1 MKFVLLPLVVALTL
15 SACGGGGAQVVEP
28 TPFVAKKEF
37 GWYESD
43 NFIVVEHDDIIPWF
57 PTHTVIDKNNNGK
70 KEILIPP
77 MGPLRSAIYSLTDP
91 SYIHIEVDGNTLK
104 KLETS
109 DSFPKIPV
117 GFINTMHVGK
127 FSNNSTGED
136 LIFLDLGREPYD
148 LPFDLWPRG
157 NVWGL
162 YKNQSN
168 SFDLKVLN
176 ESVGTK
182 YWHSSFSPRDIN
194 GDGILDFTVGTM
206 SNAYLYLSSSTG
218 HKIIKTNFTAA
229 TSGLI
234 KLADGNYGAIAMPY
248 HRKIGTKHLTPNDIT
263 INTMN
268 NQGVVLS
275 QQNVNA
281 MKCGNSNFDIMQGYA
296 HIEVV
301 DVNNDGLED
310 FIGVTEASDDS
321 TLNHSHYVSVFLQ
334 DKNSNFKCSND
345 DLNFKGWP
353 YTLSSFNSNSTSKT
367 DQLYRWL
374 TWGKYGEGVNG
385 FMFIKKFVTDVKD
398 LGKGYFYYGSDGKLH
413 EADLTPKMH
422 LKHNTE
428 YGEYTQVIPTK
439 DLNGDGIVDF
449 FLVKEAFTDSR
460 KTLSNK
466 TGKYFKLTTLLSG
479 NQ

>member
-1 MKFVLLPLVVALTL
+1 MKSLLVSILATSILT
-15 SACGGGGAQVVEP
+15 ACGGGGSTILEP
-28 TPFVAKKEF
+28 NPAINKVIF

-43 NFIVVEHDDIIPWF
+43 NFVTVENDDIIPWF

-77 MGPLRSAIYSLTDP
+77 MGPLRSTIYSPTDP
-91 SYIHIEVDGNTLK
+91 TYIHIEVDGGTLK

-127 FSNNSTGED
+127 FSSNSTGED

-168 SFDLKVLN
+168 GFNLTVLN
-176 ESVGTK
+176 ESVGTN

-206 SNAYLYLSSSTG
+206 SNTYLYLSSSTG
-218 HKIIKTNFTAA
+218 HKIIKTNFTSA

-234 KLADGNYGAIAMPY
+234 KLYDGSYGAIALPY
-248 HRKIGTKHLTPNDIT
+248 YHHIGSNYYKTKDIT
-263 INTMN
+263 INKLT
-268 NQGVVLS
+268 NQGIVVS
-275 QQNVNA
+275 QSSIDA
-281 MKCGNSNFDIMQGYA
+281 TRCGTSNFDVMQGYA

-310 FIGVTEASDDS
+310 FIGVTEPSADS
-321 TLNHSHYVSVFLQ
+321 TIKHSQYVSVFLQ
-334 DKNSNFKCSND
+334 DKFGNFKCSND

-353 YTLSSFNSNSTSKT
+353 YTLSGFDINSNSNTN
-367 DQLYRWL
+367 QIYRWL

-422 LKHNTE
+422 LKHNKE
-428 YGEYTQVIPTK
+428 YGEYAQVIPTK
-439 DLNGDGIVDF
+439 DLNGDSIVDF
-449 FLVKEAFTDSR
+449 LLVKEAFSDDR
-460 KTLSNK
+460 KTNNNK
-466 TGKYFKLTTLLSG
+466 NGKYFKLSVLLSG

>member
-1 MKFVLLPLVVALTL
+1 MKYLLTIVATVVLT
-15 SACGGGGAQVVEP
+15 ACGGGGAQVPEP
-28 TPFVAKKEF
+28 TPIVAKKEF

-43 NFIVVEHDDIIPWF
+43 NFVVVEHDDIIPWF
-57 PTHTVIDKNNNGK
+57 PTHTVIDRNNNGK

-77 MGPLRSAIYSLTDP
+77 MGPLRSTIYSTTDP
-91 SYIHIEVDGNTLK
+91 SYIHIEVDNG
-104 KLETS
+104 KLTKLDTT

-127 FSNNSTGED
+127 FSNNSSGED

-162 YKNQSN
+162 FKNQSAN
-168 SFDLKVLN
+168 FNLSVLN
-176 ESVGTK
+176 QSLGTK

-206 SNAYLYLSSSTG
+206 GSAYLFLSSSTA
-218 HKIIKTNFTAA
+218 HNIIKTDFTAA

-248 HRKIGTKHLTPNDIT
+248 HTKIGTSYRTPNNIT
-263 INTMN
+263 INKLN
-268 NQGVVLS
+268 NQGIVLS
-275 QQNVNA
+275 QTKIDA
-281 MKCGNSNFDIMQGYA
+281 MKCGNSNFDNMQGYA

-310 FIGVTEASDDS
+310 FIGVTEAADDS
-321 TLNHSHYVSVFLQ
+321 TIKHSHYVSIFLQ
-334 DKNSNFKCSND
+334 DNTGNFKCSND

-353 YTLSSFNSNSTSKT
+353 YTLPGFDINSSSSTN
-367 DQLYRWL
+367 QLYRWL

-385 FMFIKKFVTDVKD
+385 FMFIKKFVTDIKD

-413 EADLTPKMH
+413 ESDLTPKMH
-422 LKHNTE
+422 LKHNAE
-428 YGEYTQVIPTK
+428 YGEYAQVIPTK

-449 FLVKEAFTDSR
+449 LLVKEAFTDNR
-460 KTLSNK
+460 KTPTNK
-466 TGKYFKLTTLLSG
+466 SGKYFKLTTLLSG
-479 NQ
+479 IQ

>member
-1 MKFVLLPLVVALTL
+1 
-15 SACGGGGAQVVEP
+15 
-28 TPFVAKKEF
+28 
-37 GWYESD
+37 
-43 NFIVVEHDDIIPWF
+43 
-57 PTHTVIDKNNNGK
+57 
-70 KEILIPP
+70 
-77 MGPLRSAIYSLTDP
+77 
-91 SYIHIEVDGNTLK
+91 
-104 KLETS
+104 
-109 DSFPKIPV
+109 
-117 GFINTMHVGK
+117 
-127 FSNNSTGED
+127 
-136 LIFLDLGREPYD
+136 
-148 LPFDLWPRG
+148 
-157 NVWGL
+157 
-162 YKNQSN
+162 
-168 SFDLKVLN
+168 
-176 ESVGTK
+176 
-182 YWHSSFSPRDIN
+182 
-194 GDGILDFTVGTM
+194 
-206 SNAYLYLSSSTG
+206 
-218 HKIIKTNFTAA
+218 
-229 TSGLI
+229 
-234 KLADGNYGAIAMPY
+234 
-248 HRKIGTKHLTPNDIT
+248 
-263 INTMN
+263 
-268 NQGVVLS
+268 
-275 QQNVNA
+275 

-321 TLNHSHYVSVFLQ
+321 ILKHSHYVSVFLQ

-353 YTLSSFNSNSTSKT
+353 YILSSFNSNSTSKT

>member
-1 MKFVLLPLVVALTL
+1 MKSILLTTIATCVL
-15 SACGGGGAQVVEP
+15 SACGGGGAHTQEP
-28 TPFVAKKEF
+28 IPIVAKKEF

-43 NFIVVEHDDIIPWF
+43 NFITIEHAEIIPWF

-77 MGPLRSAIYSLTDP
+77 MGPLRSTIYSTEDP
-91 SYIHIEVDGNTLK
+91 SYIHIEVDNGVLS
-104 KLETS
+104 KLDTS
-109 DSFPKIPV
+109 GFPKIPV

-127 FSNNSTGED
+127 FSSNSVGED

-162 YKNQSN
+162 FKNQSTN
-168 SFDLKVLN
+168 FNLSVLN
-176 ESVGTK
+176 QIVGTK

-206 SNAYLYLSSSTG
+206 GSAYLFLSSSTS
-218 HKIIKTNFTAA
+218 HNIIKTNFTAA

-248 HRKIGTKHLTPNDIT
+248 HSRIGTHYRTPVNIT
-263 INTMN
+263 INKLT
-268 NQGVVLS
+268 NQGIVLS
-275 QQNVNA
+275 QSSIDT
-281 MKCGNSNFDIMQGYA
+281 MKCGNSTFDTMQGYA

-321 TLNHSHYVSVFLQ
+321 NIKHSHYVSIFLQ

-353 YTLSSFNSNSTSKT
+353 YTLPGFDMNSSSNTN
-367 DQLYRWL
+367 QLYRWL
-374 TWGKYGEGVNG
+374 TWGKYGDGVNG
-385 FMFIKKFVTDVKD
+385 FMFIKKFVTDVKNI
-398 LGKGYFYYGSDGKLH
+398 GKGYFYYGADGKLH
-413 EADLTPKMH
+413 ESDLTSKMH

-428 YGEYTQVIPTK
+428 YGEYAQVIPTK
-439 DLNGDGIVDF
+439 DLNSDGIVDF
-449 FLVKEAFTDSR
+449 LLVKEAFTDSR
-460 KTLSNK
+460 KTNSN
-466 TGKYFKLTTLLSG
+466 TSGKYFKLSTLLSG